1 MQTINSRNN
10 FTKGA
15 TFHISDKD
23 LQTDQTTHK
32 EEKKIKNLTKLPV

>member
-15 TFHISDKD
+15 TFHIFDKD
-23 LQTDQTTHK
+23 LQTDQVTYK
-32 EEKKIKNLTKLPV
+32 ERKKKKK